1 MFSLFLAKRFFSK
14 EQESSE
20 GNRRASAPAIRIA
33 TAGIAVAVAVMI
45 ISVCFVKGFQREVS
59 EKLIG
64 LASHIEIQHPKFF
77 NSPESYP
84 VITDASLLQQ
94 LKQVPDVGH
103 VQRVSHKLGIF
114 KTPDDFSGIAL
125 KGVGQDYRL
134 DFMQKHLV
142 TGSIPNFRDDRPSN
156 QIIISQTLAKRLGL
170 KVGDK
175 VYSYFFAETIK
186 QRRFT
191 IAGIYNTYLPQ
202 FDKTLVMTDIYTV
215 NKLNSWSSNQ
225 SSGVEI
231 QLKDARNLPAAER
244 AVARIA
250 ANKSKQTGTDYAVL
264 GLHSNPRTASMLSWL
279 ELLDANI
286 MVILII
292 VIGVAGFTMISGLL
306 ILILERTTTI
316 GVLKALGASN
326 TRIRHT
332 FLWFAAFI
340 IGRGLLIGN
349 AIGLSLM
356 FIQQHFEL
364 IKLNPET
371 YYVDSVPVE
380 LDWTWILGIN
390 AISLVVNIIALILP
404 SFLVSQVQPAKAIQ
418 FD

>member
-1 MFSLFLAKRFFSK
+1 MLSLFLAKRFFSK
-14 EQESSE
+14 GQISSE
-20 GNRRASAPAIRIA
+20 DNRRASAPAIRIA

-45 ISVCFVKGFQREVS
+45 VSVCFVKGFQREVS
-59 EKLIG
+59 EKLVG
-64 LASHIEIQHPKFF
+64 LASHIELQHPKFY

-84 VITDASLLQQ
+84 VVTDDALLNHIK
-94 LKQVPDVGH
+94 LVPEVEH

-114 KTPDDFSGIAL
+114 KTPNDFSGVAL

-134 DFMQKHLV
+134 DFMKKHLV
-142 TGSIPNFRDDRPSN
+142 AGNIPDFRSDRPSN
-156 QIIISQTLAKRLGL
+156 QIVISQTLAKRLGL

-175 VYSYFFAETIK
+175 VYSYFFAESIK

-202 FDKTLVMTDIYTV
+202 FDKSLVMTDLYTV
-215 NKLNSWSSNQ
+215 NKLNSWTPDQ

-231 QLKDARNLPAAER
+231 QLKNADNLPEVER
-244 AVARIA
+244 KIARIA
-250 ANKSKQTGTDYAVL
+250 AEKAKQTGSDYAVL

-349 AIGLSLM
+349 AIGLTLM
-356 FIQQHFEL
+356 FVQQHFEL

-380 LDWTWILGIN
+380 LDWMWILGIN

>member
-1 MFSLFLAKRFFSK
+1 M
-14 EQESSE
+14 
-20 GNRRASAPAIRIA
+20 
-33 TAGIAVAVAVMI
+33 
-45 ISVCFVKGFQREVS
+45 
-59 EKLIG
+59 
-64 LASHIEIQHPKFF
+64 
-77 NSPESYP
+77 
-84 VITDASLLQQ
+84 
-94 LKQVPDVGH
+94 PDVGH

-215 NKLNSWSSNQ
+215 NKLNSWNSNQ